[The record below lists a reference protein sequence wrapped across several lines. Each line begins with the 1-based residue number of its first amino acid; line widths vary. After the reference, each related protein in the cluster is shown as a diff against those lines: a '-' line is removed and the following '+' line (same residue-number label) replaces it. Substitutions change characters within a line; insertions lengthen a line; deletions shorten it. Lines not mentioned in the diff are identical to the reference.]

1 MNSFTRPAP
10 GDCAPYYEQYINQ
23 VEEGDIVRI
32 LRLSAFE
39 TIVFLEHLTEEQ
51 WDSRYAPGKWSMKES
66 LLHLIDTERVMAY
79 RALRFSR
86 GDATE
91 LAGFDQDA
99 YVPSSAADQRSP
111 QSLIEEYQAVRNAS
125 VQLFKNLPVEAWDKK
140 GKASGH
146 MVTVR
151 ALAYIIAGHELHHK
165 IIFRT
170 RYLETDN

>member
-1 MNSFTRPAP
+1 MKGFTRPAP
-10 GDCAPYYEQYINQ
+10 GDYAPYYEQYINL

-39 TIVFLEHLTEEQ
+39 TIVFLENLTEEQ
-51 WDSRYAPGKWSMKES
+51 WISRYAPGKWSMKES

-86 GDATE
+86 GDSTE
-91 LAGFDQDA
+91 LTGFDQDA
-99 YVPSSAADQRSP
+99 YVPSSAADQRAP
-111 QSLIEEYQAVRNAS
+111 RSLIEEYQAVRNAS
-125 VQLFKNLPVEAWDKK
+125 VQLFKNLPAEAWDKK
-140 GKASGH
+140 GKANGH

-151 ALAYIIAGHELHHK
+151 ALAYLIAGHELHHK

-170 RYLETDN
+170 RYLQEMS